1 MRNLTRT
8 LFLSALLLVSAACAS
23 GGSGPGSTE
32 TPVAPAIV
40 PADVR
45 YGAGF
50 DGEPLVGYLALPAGE
65 ATTPRRAVLVV
76 HEWWGRTEHA
86 DRSADELARLGYV
99 ALSVDM
105 YGGGRTTDDGEVAGK
120 WSAAVKNL
128 PDKGASRVQA
138 AIDFLASQP
147 GVDRSRVA
155 VIGYCFGGRVAL
167 DAAWAGLD
175 LRAAVSFHGSL
186 TTPTAAQAPG
196 VKASILVLH
205 GADDPFVPQ
214 ASIDTFVASMKEHDF
229 DWAMTWFGNAVHSF
243 TNPASDGSMNAGA
256 KYEARAA
263 VRSWDEMKAFL
274 ARRMN

>member
-50 DGEPLVGYLALPAGE
+50 DGEPLVGHLALPAGE
-65 ATTPRRAVLVV
+65 SSTPRPAVLVV

-86 DRSADELARLGYV
+86 DRSVDELARLGYV

-138 AIDFLASQP
+138 AIDFLSAQP

-175 LRAAVSFHGSL
+175 LRAVVSFHGSL
-186 TTPTAAQAPG
+186 TTPTAAQAPD

-214 ASIDTFVASMKEHDF
+214 ASIDAFVASMKEHDY

-243 TNPASDGSMNAGA
+243 TNPASDGSMNPGA

-274 ARRMN
+274 ARRMK